1 MDKWD
6 ERKKE
11 AGFNDVANNQAAIR
25 ILLGGSPED
34 NLVVKNDSAR
44 GDPLPTLNAA
54 DNKEMIYDACSYG
67 RLSIETELNAR
78 YRRGCARR
86 PHLYARFTDAP
97 EECHKMFTERLG
109 AAEVPQCKDGFVPF
123 CIPSIIKSL
132 TGKGHL
138 TESDSSNAENGI
150 EYTNST
156 SATLPSGQTISDA
169 RTSPN
174 RHMPDTDVAFQN
186 ENELPP
192 PIDLSDM
199 ERALQDDTLFLG
211 WSDMDIALQ
220 NSDFYL

>member
-25 ILLGGSPED
+25 ILLGGSPE
-34 NLVVKNDSAR
+34 NNRIVKNDSAR

-67 RLSIETELNAR
+67 RLSIETELNAVFSSLVFKFQKLIFINYCIILLYMGNSVETIDWMMRRYISDSSSKNLKR

-109 AAEVPQCKDGFVPF
+109 AAEVPQCKDGFIPF

-132 TGKGHL
+132 VGDNIEQGK
-138 TESDSSNAENGI
+138 
-150 EYTNST
+150 
-156 SATLPSGQTISDA
+156 
-169 RTSPN
+169 SPH
-174 RHMPDTDVAFQN
+174 R
-186 ENELPP
+186 E
-192 PIDLSDM
+192 
-199 ERALQDDTLFLG
+199 
-211 WSDMDIALQ
+211 
-220 NSDFYL
+220 